1 MATAPVP
8 ASEWSARARALEP
21 RALAFIDG
29 KYVAAASGRT
39 FDAISPIDGRV
50 AAKVAECDRV
60 DVDRAVAA
68 ARRSFEDGRWA
79 SAPPAHRKKVLVK
92 LAALMAEHAEE
103 LALLETVDMG
113 KPIQDAV
120 SVDVAGSVRT
130 VAWYGEA
137 IDKVYGEIAPTAP
150 NALGLISREPVGVV
164 AAVVPWNF
172 PLMMACWK
180 IAPALA
186 AGNSVVL
193 KPAEQSPLTAIR
205 LAQLASE
212 AGIPD
217 GVLNVVPGFGETA
230 GAALGLH
237 MDVDAIAFT
246 GSTEIGKL
254 FLKYAGESNLKLV
267 SVECGG
273 KSPNI
278 VFADCPDLDAAARA
292 AAEGIFFNQGEV
304 CSAGSRLLVDR
315 RVREDFLAKVAAHAR
330 TMAPGDPLDPATRL
344 GAMVSKEH
352 MQRVLGFISEGGGSG
367 ARNILGGRQVR
378 QETGGYYIEP
388 TIFADVDPASRLAQ
402 EEVFGPVL
410 ASFTFGSVDEAIALA
425 NNTRYGLG
433 AGVWTSNLNVA
444 HRLSRTLRAG
454 SVWINCYDTGDT
466 TVPFGGF
473 KQSGTGRDKSLH
485 ALLKYTQLKTTWIAL
500 Q

>member
-1 MATAPVP
+1 MATTSAI
-8 ASEWSARARALEP
+8 EWNARARALEP
-21 RALAFIDG
+21 QSLAFIDG
-29 KYVAAASGRT
+29 RYSAAASGRT

-50 AAKVAECDRV
+50 VARVAECDRV

-68 ARRSFEDGRWA
+68 ARRSFEDGRW
-79 SAPPAHRKKVLVK
+79 SGAPPAHRKKVLVK
-92 LAALMAEHAEE
+92 LAQLMTERADE
-103 LALLETVDMG
+103 LALLETIDVG
-113 KPIQDAV
+113 KPIQDSL
-120 SVDVAGSVRT
+120 SVDVGGSART

-137 IDKVYGEIAPTAP
+137 IDKVYGEIAPTAS
-150 NALGLISREPVGVV
+150 NALGLITREPVGVV
-164 AAVVPWNF
+164 ACVVPWNF

-205 LAQLASE
+205 LAQLAAE

-237 MDVDAIAFT
+237 ADVDALAFT
-246 GSTEIGKL
+246 GSTEVGKL
-254 FLKYAGESNLKLV
+254 FLKYSGESNLKLV

-304 CSAGSRLLVDR
+304 CSAGSRLLIDE
-315 RVREDFLAKVAAHAR
+315 RVRDDFLDKVAAHGR

-344 GAMVSKEH
+344 GAMVTREH
-352 MQRVLGFISEGGGSG
+352 MQRVLGFIQESGASG

-388 TIFADVDPASRLAQ
+388 TIFADVDPGSRLAQ

-410 ASFTFGSVDEAIALA
+410 ASFTFRSVEEAIAMA

-444 HRLSRTLRAG
+444 HRLARAIRAG

-466 TVPFGGF
+466 TVPFGGY

>member
-1 MATAPVP
+1 
-8 ASEWSARARALEP
+8 
-21 RALAFIDG
+21 
-29 KYVAAASGRT
+29 
-39 FDAISPIDGRV
+39 
-50 AAKVAECDRV
+50 
-60 DVDRAVAA
+60 
-68 ARRSFEDGRWA
+68 
-79 SAPPAHRKKVLVK
+79 
-92 LAALMAEHAEE
+92 
-103 LALLETVDMG
+103 
-113 KPIQDAV
+113 
-120 SVDVAGSVRT
+120 
-130 VAWYGEA
+130 
-137 IDKVYGEIAPTAP
+137 
-150 NALGLISREPVGVV
+150 VV
-164 AAVVPWNF
+164 ACVVPWNF

-205 LAQLASE
+205 LAQLAAE

-237 MDVDAIAFT
+237 TDVDALAFT
-246 GSTEIGKL
+246 GSTEVGKL
-254 FLKYAGESNLKLV
+254 FLKYSGESNLKLV

-304 CSAGSRLLVDR
+304 CSAGSRLLIDA
-315 RVREDFLAKVAAHAR
+315 RVRDDFLEKVAAHGR

-344 GAMVSKEH
+344 GAMVTREH
-352 MQRVLGFISEGGGSG
+352 MQRVLGFIQESGASG

-388 TIFADVDPASRLAQ
+388 TIFADVDPGSRLAQ

-410 ASFTFGSVDEAIALA
+410 ASFTFRSVEEAIAMA

-444 HRLSRTLRAG
+444 HRLARAIRAG

-466 TVPFGGF
+466 TVPFGGY

>member
-1 MATAPVP
+1 MTTA
-8 ASEWSARARALEP
+8 AEWNTRARALKP
-21 RALAFIDG
+21 QTLAFIDG
-29 KYVAAASGRT
+29 SYRAAASGRT

-50 AAKVAECDRV
+50 TAQVAECEQA

-79 SAPPAHRKKVLVK
+79 CAAPAHRKKVLVK
-92 LAALMAEHAEE
+92 LAELMAAHGDE
-103 LALLETVDMG
+103 LALLETVDVG
-113 KPIQDAV
+113 KPIQDSIA
-120 SVDVAGSVRT
+120 VDVAASVRT

-150 NALGLISREPVGVV
+150 DAIGLISREPIGVV

-193 KPAEQSPLTAIR
+193 KPAEQSPLSAIR
-205 LAQLASE
+205 LAQLAAE

-217 GVLNVVPGFGETA
+217 GVFNVVPGFGETA
-230 GAALGLH
+230 GAGLGRH
-237 MDVDAIAFT
+237 PDVDAIAFT
-246 GSTEIGKL
+246 GSTEVGKL
-254 FLKYAGESNLKLV
+254 FLKYASESNLKHVGL
-267 SVECGG
+267 ECGG

-292 AAEGIFFNQGEV
+292 AAEGIFYNQGEV
-304 CSAGSRLLVDR
+304 CSAGSRLLVQES
-315 RVREDFLAKVAAHAR
+315 VRDAFLEKVAAHGR
-330 TMAPGDPLDPATRL
+330 TMAPGDPLDPATRT
-344 GAMVSKEH
+344 GAMVTKEH
-352 MQRVLGFISEGGGSG
+352 MQRVLGFIHDSSVDG

-410 ASFTFGSVDEAIALA
+410 ASFTFRSFDEAVAMA

-444 HRLSRTLRAG
+444 HRMARAIRAG
-454 SVWINCYDTGDT
+454 SVWVNCYDTGDT

-500 Q
+500 S

>member
-1 MATAPVP
+1 MTTA
-8 ASEWSARARALEP
+8 AEWTARARALKP
-21 RALAFIDG
+21 QALAFIDG
-29 KYVAAASGRT
+29 EYCAAASGRT

-50 AAKVAECDRV
+50 AAQVSECGQA
-60 DVDRAVAA
+60 DVDRAVSA
-68 ARRSFEDGRWA
+68 ARRSFEDGRW
-79 SAPPAHRKKVLVK
+79 SWAPPAHRKKVLVK
-92 LAALMAEHAEE
+92 LAELMAAQGEE
-103 LALLETVDMG
+103 LALLETIDVG
-113 KPIQDAV
+113 KPIQDSLA
-120 SVDVAGSVRT
+120 VDVVASVRT
-130 VAWYGEA
+130 MAWYGEA
-137 IDKVYGEIAPTAP
+137 IDKVYGEIAPTAA
-150 NALGLISREPVGVV
+150 NAIGLISREPIGVV
-164 AAVVPWNF
+164 GAVVPWNF

-205 LAQLASE
+205 LAQLAAE

-217 GVLNVVPGFGETA
+217 GVFNVVPGFGEAA
-230 GAALGLH
+230 GASLGRH
-237 MDVDAIAFT
+237 PDVDAITFT
-246 GSTEIGKL
+246 GSTEVGKL
-254 FLKYAGESNLKLV
+254 FLKYASESNIKHV
-267 SVECGG
+267 SLECGG

-292 AAEGIFFNQGEV
+292 AAEGIFYNQGEV
-304 CSAGSRLLVDR
+304 CSAGSRLLVQES
-315 RVREDFLAKVAAHAR
+315 VREAFLEKVAAHGR
-330 TMAPGDPLDPATRL
+330 TMTPGDPLDPATRM
-344 GAMVSKEH
+344 GAMVTREH
-352 MQRVLGFISEGGGSG
+352 MQRVLGFIHDGSVAG

-410 ASFTFGSVDEAIALA
+410 ASFTFRSIDEAIAMA

-433 AGVWTSNLNVA
+433 AGVWTSNLDVA
-444 HRLSRTLRAG
+444 HRMARALRAG
-454 SVWINCYDTGDT
+454 SVWVNCYDTGDT
-466 TVPFGGF
+466 TVPFGGY

-500 Q
+500 K

>member
-1 MATAPVP
+1 MATAPTT
-8 ASEWSARARALEP
+8 AAEWSARARALEP
-21 RALAFIDG
+21 KALAFIDG
-29 KYVAAASGRT
+29 KYAPAASGRT

-60 DVDRAVAA
+60 DIDRAVAA
-68 ARRSFEDGRWA
+68 ARRSFDDGRWS
-79 SAPPAHRKKVLVK
+79 SAPPAHRKKVLVR
-92 LAALMAEHAEE
+92 LAGLMAEHAEE

-113 KPIQDAV
+113 KPIQDSI
-120 SVDVAGSVRT
+120 SVDVAGSART

-150 NALGLISREPVGVV
+150 NALALVTREPVGVV
-164 AAVVPWNF
+164 GAVVPWNF

-205 LAQLASE
+205 LAQLAAE

-254 FLKYAGESNLKLV
+254 FLKYSGESNLKLV

-304 CSAGSRLLVDR
+304 CSAGSRLLVDE
-315 RVREDFLAKVAAHAR
+315 RVRDGFLEKVAAHAR

-344 GAMVSKEH
+344 GALVSREH
-352 MQRVLGFISEGGGSG
+352 MQRVLGFIKDGSTGG

-378 QETGGYYIEP
+378 QETGGFYIEP

-410 ASFTFGSVDEAIALA
+410 ASFTFRSVDEAIAMA

-444 HRLSRTLRAG
+444 HRLSRAIRAG

-466 TVPFGGF
+466 TVPFGGY